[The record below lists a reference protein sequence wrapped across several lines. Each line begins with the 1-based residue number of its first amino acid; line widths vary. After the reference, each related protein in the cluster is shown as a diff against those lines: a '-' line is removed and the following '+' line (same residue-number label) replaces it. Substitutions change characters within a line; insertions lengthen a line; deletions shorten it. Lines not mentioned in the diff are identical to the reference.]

1 MKRLLCVLTALCLC
15 LSMAACGASA
25 PPAANTP
32 AVDGPAPTAAAA
44 ATFPPAYLMGETIAE
59 TPESL
64 VSECPD
70 LACAGSYVWRY
81 TYGAVLCADPL
92 TGQTLASLPAA
103 ELTGAGAAA
112 AYQSIVSWTDDSV
125 LLVLASDSGEKH
137 VELTELELRDGEIRA
152 KDRFMADD
160 KLGFLFDEPDQW
172 LEIDMVSNGQRLFI
186 AALDPEFNFRL
197 YLYTPAEDTLV
208 PLGERSLEVYI
219 AAIPYGADM
228 LVVGPNLEDEGI
240 LELTRLSLDDGSTE
254 LLESL
259 ALDSAL
265 EVFNFACSEEEELL
279 LFTRNSIVYAYK
291 LQSGEEPKP
300 VGMLESAPAFFR
312 LGVTAGE
319 RFVCHGE
326 TGQILSC
333 SLHGELT
340 VQPLRIISAD
350 GDETLSAAIR
360 DFSMVYPQYAVS
372 AVMSD
377 GEENLLAR
385 TEAEDFDAYVVWLNS
400 DVFRIL
406 RDKGMI
412 AELTGSGLI
421 DAVADNMPARLRAA
435 LGGREGMSA
444 FPVRIDNYCQLL
456 NVSAVEELC
465 GITREKLPTDW
476 TGFLKLLG
484 RLAKEGTLIGNSRYC
499 IFNTDVTAGEFRDTV
514 FSWLMQDCFLWTLE
528 DSSRIG
534 RLEKTLVPILKEFNK
549 IDWTRLG
556 LPEDVWYEDDY
567 MGAGGFDGTVEDK
580 NGGSGFNMIDVS
592 AGEESAS
599 VRKTEGP
606 GGSPAVRTPLLTEA
620 FMEIAVIA
628 RAEGDEYWPLSIE
641 TGGKRLMAQNV
652 LVICANAD
660 TPGREAVRSFV
671 EYLWARMDM
680 AMKMTVCRTI
690 NEPVLNTNYEEDLA
704 YYQQRIDELERK
716 TAQEKNPA
724 EKEVMNQ
731 QLRQMHAFLEQY
743 RKNARWAVSE
753 ESIAAYRAMQDQL
766 IPSPLMLW
774 TDPSIDDAVYDFL
787 DGLAT
792 PKQFARTLQAL
803 MTP

>member
-1 MKRLLCVLTALCLC
+1 MKRLLCLLATLCLC
-15 LSMAACGASA
+15 LPLAACGASA

-32 AVDGPAPTAAAA
+32 GTDGPAPAAAVA
-44 ATFPPAYLMGETIAE
+44 ATFPPAYLTGETIAE

-64 VSECPD
+64 LSECPD
-70 LACAGSYVWRY
+70 LACAGAYVWRY
-81 TYGAVLCADPL
+81 NDGAVLCGDPL
-92 TGQTLASLPAA
+92 TGKTLASLPAT
-103 ELTGAGAAA
+103 ELPGAGTAA
-112 AYQSIVSWTDDSV
+112 AYQSLVSWTDDSV
-125 LLVLASDSGEKH
+125 LLVLASDSGEKR
-137 VELTELELRDGEIRA
+137 VALTELNLRDGEICV
-152 KDRFMADD
+152 KDRFMADE

-186 AALDPEFNFRL
+186 AALDPGFRFHL
-197 YLYTPAEDTLV
+197 YLYTPAGDTLV
-208 PLGERSLEVYI
+208 PLGERPLDVYI
-219 AAIPYGADM
+219 AAIPYGRDM
-228 LVVGPNLEDEGI
+228 LLVGSNLEDEGI
-240 LELTRLSLDDGSTE
+240 LEITRLSLEDGSTE

-265 EVFNFACSEEEELL
+265 EVFNFACCEEENLL
-279 LFTRNSIVYAYK
+279 LFTRNNIVYAYT

-300 VGMLESAPAFFR
+300 VGMLASAPAFFR

-326 TGQILSC
+326 TGQLLSC
-333 SLHGELT
+333 ALHGELT
-340 VQPLRIISAD
+340 LQPLRIISAE
-350 GDETLSAAIR
+350 GDETLAAAIR
-360 DFSMVYPQYAVS
+360 DFNLVYPRYTVS

-385 TEAEDFDAYVVWLNS
+385 AADEDFDAYVLWLDS
-400 DVFRIL
+400 DAFRSL

-412 AELTGSGLI
+412 AELSGSGLI

-435 LGGREGMSA
+435 LAGRNGMSA

-465 GITREKLPTDW
+465 GISREKLPTDW
-476 TGFLKLLG
+476 IGFLRLLG
-484 RLAKEGTLIGNSRYC
+484 RLAKEGALIGSSRFC
-499 IFNTDVTAGEFRDTV
+499 IFNMDVTAGEFRDTV

-528 DSSRIG
+528 DGSRIG
-534 RLEKTLVPILKEFNK
+534 SLEKTLVPILKEFNK

-556 LPEDVWYEDDY
+556 LPEDVWYEDAFMD
-567 MGAGGFDGTVEDK
+567 AGGFDGTMEDK
-580 NGGSGFNMIDVS
+580 NGGTSFTMLDPAV
-592 AGEESAS
+592 GEEGAP
-599 VRKTEGP
+599 VRRT
-606 GGSPAVRTPLLTEA
+606 GGSPAARTALLTEA
-620 FMEIAVIA
+620 YMEIAVIA
-628 RAEGDEYWPLSIE
+628 KADGDEYWPLSVE
-641 TGGKRLMAQNV
+641 TGGERLLAQNV
-652 LVICANAD
+652 LVICVNAD
-660 TPGREAVRSFV
+660 TPRGEAVRSFV
-671 EYLWARMDM
+671 EYLWSRMDM

-690 NEPVLNTNYEEDLA
+690 NEPVPNTDYEEDLA
-704 YYQQRIDELERK
+704 YYQQRINELERK

-743 RKNARWAVSE
+743 RKNAFWAVSE
-753 ESIAAYRAMQDQL
+753 ESIAAYRALQDQL

-774 TDPSIDDAVYDFL
+774 TDPSIDDAVFDFL
-787 DGLAT
+787 DGLAS